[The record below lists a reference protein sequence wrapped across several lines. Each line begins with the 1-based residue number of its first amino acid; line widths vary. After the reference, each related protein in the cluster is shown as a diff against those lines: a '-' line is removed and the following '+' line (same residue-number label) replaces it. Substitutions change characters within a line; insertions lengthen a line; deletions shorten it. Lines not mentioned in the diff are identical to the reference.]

1 MFTAADQLSQLPHL
15 RREIGQLQRRIETL
29 RDQVVYTADRV
40 QSSQRQFPYRAGTVR
55 IVGLDMQHSE
65 SRRYQQQIA
74 GLLAVLRQRQ
84 RRLLQLAAALEK
96 QIAALPDSRHRQVL
110 TLRFIEGLTA
120 ADVHL
125 FVDVSGLTEGV
136 YTLPVQIH
144 IDNAPEF
151 TCALGS
157 PEVTVTLR
165 ARKP

>member
-29 RDQVVYTADRV
+29 RDQAVYTADRV

-120 ADVHL
+120 AQTAQVMDYSHRQ
-125 FVDVSGLTEGV
+125 VDRLQKEAAA
-136 YTLPVQIH
+136 Q
-144 IDNAPEF
+144 
-151 TCALGS
+151 
-157 PEVTVTLR
+157 LR
-165 ARKP
+165 R